1 MSLYK
6 RKDSSVWWVKLSHKG
21 RRLQESTGTSDKRKA
36 QEFHDKRKSE
46 LWEQERLGVKPSH
59 MWEEAV
65 LRYLDESGHKASIK
79 DDKLHLRWL
88 QKHLES
94 SDLASINR
102 DVVDRLT
109 RIAKA
114 ERVSNATVNRRL
126 AVLRAILRR
135 AAFDWEWMDRC
146 PKVRLLPE
154 AKGRVRFLTPPEA
167 QRLLK
172 ELPEHLRAMAG
183 FSLCTGLRQANVKG
197 LKWSQVDME
206 RGFAWVA
213 AHEAKAGKG
222 IAVPLN
228 ADALKVL
235 RSVEGKHADYVFT
248 YQGKPIR
255 QVGTKAWRGAL
266 KRAEIENFR
275 WHDLRHTWASWHVQ
289 SGTPTY
295 ALQELGGW
303 ASTEMVRRYA
313 HLSANHLANYAERF
327 AQNAPLPFAD
337 SGYVLATVPSG

>member
-6 RKDSSVWWVKLSHKG
+6 RKDSSVWWVKLPHKG

-36 QEFHDKRKSE
+36 QEFHDRRKTE

-59 MWEEAV
+59 VWEEAV

-94 SDLASINR
+94 SDLAAINR

-109 RIAKA
+109 RTAKA

-135 AAFDWEWMDRC
+135 AAFDWEWIDRC

-154 AKGRVRFLTPPEA
+154 GKGRVRFLTPPEA

-172 ELPEHLRAMAG
+172 ELPEHLRAMAA

-235 RSVEGKHADYVFT
+235 RSVEGLHSEYVFT
-248 YQGKPIR
+248 YKGKSIR

-266 KRAEIENFR
+266 RRAGIEDFR

-313 HLSANHLANYAERF
+313 HLSADHLANYAKRF
-327 AQNAPLPFAD
+327 AQNAPLPFGD
-337 SGYVLATVPSG
+337 SGYVLATVPS